1 MEFQYLFLTNSK
13 DGNEVFVEAPVW
25 CRKKH
30 LKNGKFENPNLFTY
44 TVYRRQMK
52 SFSIRK
58 ATNPNQQKGVSAS
71 ADLGSESMQLGKSN
85 GGVNG
90 HGAHTKN

>member
-1 MEFQYLFLTNSK
+1 
-13 DGNEVFVEAPVW
+13 
-25 CRKKH
+25 
-30 LKNGKFENPNLFTY
+30 
-44 TVYRRQMK
+44 MK